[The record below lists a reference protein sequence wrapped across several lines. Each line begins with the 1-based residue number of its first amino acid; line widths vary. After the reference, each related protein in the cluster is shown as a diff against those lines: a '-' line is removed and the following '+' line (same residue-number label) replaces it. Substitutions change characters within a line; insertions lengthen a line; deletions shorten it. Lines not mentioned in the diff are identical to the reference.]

1 MKSNESEAN
10 QNSPTLDDMIL
21 RQISDLR
28 TRILNYDVIS
38 EVKPTNADEL
48 DLNKLPNHADILI
61 FGPSGSGKSSLVK
74 TFFRSLHHRRE
85 LPVELEKSLN
95 IKGHTQN
102 EGTTQFMPFI
112 LKQPLSENTNEE
124 QKVERLPTQMSSRKN
139 SGNSEMLEFFRE

>member
-38 EVKPTNADEL
+38 EVKPTNADQL

-61 FGPSGSGKSSLVK
+61 FGPSGSGKSSLV
-74 TFFRSLHHRRE
+74 
-85 LPVELEKSLN
+85 LPPVTCYFSKIFPRDDVIEVCDN
-95 IKGHTQN
+95 
-102 EGTTQFMPFI
+102 
-112 LKQPLSENTNEE
+112 
-124 QKVERLPTQMSSRKN
+124 
-139 SGNSEMLEFFRE
+139 